1 MVPTNQLERC
11 FWKKNDRGR
20 LKQDKKIDW
29 NTSLNKRLYIRQKL
43 DVNMQKQNKK
53 YFYGTK
59 NVKTFF

>member
-1 MVPTNQLERC
+1 MVPTNQLER